1 MWVGA
6 VHEVIPPFGQ
16 VVWSDVAVTHKKEGA
31 GDPDRN
37 LRIFEARRAAGL
49 HPEPRERFYYA
60 RELYYHGRY
69 EAAERELRTFL
80 DEGGGWV
87 ENEIEACPVL
97 GLLRI
102 SDGKTG

>member
-49 HPEPRERFYYA
+49 HPEPRERFY
-60 RELYYHGRY
+60 
-69 EAAERELRTFL
+69 
-80 DEGGGWV
+80 
-87 ENEIEACPVL
+87 
-97 GLLRI
+97 
-102 SDGKTG
+102 